1 MRIPALARILLLGAA
16 VALGGCVPDVVG
28 IEAVPSPKLARD
40 LNQCRIETNT
50 DGMALGNEFKRC
62 MKAKGHQFLREY

>member
-1 MRIPALARILLLGAA
+1 
-16 VALGGCVPDVVG
+16 VPDVVG

-40 LNQCRIETNT
+40 LKQCRIETNT